1 MDTAKSSG
9 FAKITRILTNDF
21 FIYSIFLIF
30 FLVAIW
36 PPFNYFPRHLDCPDP
51 LDPLSLS
58 YYSHIYTIH
67 EIELDISDV
76 LFDFFSQMFFFAALT
91 YITTVLVSFKDIL
104 SLGFCLGF
112 LTEFVRSFYYLDLVD
127 MSYEMSIVTQKVFH
141 LGLSYGLLCA

>member
-9 FAKITRILTNDF
+9 FAKIMLTNDF

-58 YYSHIYTIH
+58 YQSHIYIIY
-67 EIELDISDV
+67 EIDMSDV
-76 LFDFFSQMFFFAALT
+76 LFDFFSHILLFAALT
-91 YITTVLVSFKDIL
+91 YITTILVSFKDIL
-104 SLGFCLGF
+104 SVGFCLGF
-112 LTEFVRSFYYLDLVD
+112 LTEFLHEFFYLDMLET
-127 MSYEMSIVTQKVFH
+127 SYEMSLVTLKVFH
-141 LGLSYGLLCA
+141 LGLSYGLLCL